1 MSKKEIITCTNCGHN
16 NVKKNGHNNGAQRYF
31 CNNCKKS
38 FIKNADKKRI
48 KYNSKEKAFLSML
61 LDFLQPISNE
71 NNSFKQIIKN
81 LDEAYSDSSQFRFE
95 QVELNNKTNEIQ
107 CYQPKVLIC
116 KENNTVTVYH
126 FDMRQSRICTHR
138 EIKIVDDDLNAKTK
152 NPFPK
157 SKTLTP
163 LEKHRIKVETQRNL
177 VSEEEMI
184 MLNLYNNNKY
194 DENIY
199 QNDLDEY

>member
-1 MSKKEIITCTNCGHN
+1 MRKKESVSCPHCEHN
-16 NVKKNGHNNGAQRYF
+16 NVKKNGHNNGAQRYL
-31 CNNCKKS
+31 CNNCKKT

-95 QVELNNKTNEIQ
+95 QVELSNKTNEIQ

-116 KENNTVTVYH
+116 KENNTVTIYH
-126 FDMRQSRICTHR
+126 FGIRHSSISSHR
-138 EIKIVDDDLNAKTK
+138 EIKIIDDDFNAKNKTVQKTK
-152 NPFPK
+152 NFSPHEKYK
-157 SKTLTP
+157 SKL
-163 LEKHRIKVETQRNL
+163 KVQRSL

-184 MLNLYNNNKY
+184 ELGLYDEKY
-194 DENIY
+194 DENFY

>member
-1 MSKKEIITCTNCGHN
+1 MRKEESVSCPHCGHN

-38 FIKNADKKRI
+38 FIKNTDKRRI

-95 QVELNNKTNEIQ
+95 QVELSNNTNEIQ
-107 CYQPKVLIC
+107 CYQPIVLIC
-116 KENNTVTVYH
+116 KENNTVTIYH
-126 FDMRQSRICTHR
+126 FGIRHSSISSHR
-138 EIKIVDDDLNAKTK
+138 EIKIIDDDFNAKNKTTK
-152 NPFPK
+152 D
-157 SKTLTP
+157 LRP
-163 LEKHRIKVETQRNL
+163 LEKYKLKLQAQRSL

-184 MLNLYNNNKY
+184 ELGRYDATY
-194 DENIY
+194 DENFY